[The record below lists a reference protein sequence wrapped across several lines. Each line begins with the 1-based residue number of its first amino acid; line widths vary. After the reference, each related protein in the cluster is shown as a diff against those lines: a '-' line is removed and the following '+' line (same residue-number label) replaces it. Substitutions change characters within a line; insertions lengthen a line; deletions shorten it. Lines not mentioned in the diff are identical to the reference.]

1 MIPSASP
8 RVPPGY
14 VVHRVADTWLVL
26 DREASGELIG
36 LRLADESVRSKLFMS
51 APRRGRGSAP
61 TVTLDSGLSIVLR
74 RYRHGGLLGGVTRG
88 LLLGLRRPLAELD
101 VSARAE
107 ALGAPVPH
115 VVCVILWPV
124 AGPLWSAMIGTR
136 EEPYAEE
143 LLAAWARHPPGR
155 ERYALLRRV
164 GAAIRKLHDA
174 GVRHPD
180 LQVRNI
186 LLCPETPER
195 IVVIDLDRARLRAA
209 RSLGPAARATNLARL
224 IRSAIKEGLLPGT
237 ANRREIAALV
247 GGYVGPDRALRRALL
262 RRAPWERLK
271 IALHR
276 IGYRFRSAH

>member
-1 MIPSASP
+1 M
-8 RVPPGY
+8 
-14 VVHRVADTWLVL
+14 VHRVADTWLVL

-143 LLAAWARHPPGR
+143 LLAVWARHPPGH

-164 GAAIRKLHDA
+164 GAAIRRLHDA
-174 GVRHPD
+174 GVLHPD

-209 RSLGPAARATNLARL
+209 RSLRPAARATNLARL

-276 IGYRFRSAH
+276 IGYRFRSAR